1 MSLRTGGNLSLD
13 GLAPRKFTE
22 VRTVYDGNITYI
34 CFFQEGNVF
43 KSGIEM
49 RVYSDGKD
57 KLTRVFTEM
66 TAPIQVLLDA
76 QDWS

>member
-1 MSLRTGGNLSLD
+1 M
-13 GLAPRKFTE
+13 
-22 VRTVYDGNITYI
+22 VIYTYI
-34 CFFQEGNVF
+34 CFFQENNVF

-49 RVYSDGKD
+49 RVYSDARD

-66 TAPIQVLLDA
+66 TAPIQALLDA